1 MKFAE
6 QLLAGLFRPQLLL
19 VAAAHSGGQMVINIR
34 IERVEL
40 GDMLLDILT
49 HGVAVVGA
57 GVFDRLQTELG
68 DELTDFAFAIV
79 EQRTQYGDAAARQ
92 RRYRQKGAQ
101 LAAGHEIHKKCF
113 YGIVIMMG
121 KRDLVEA
128 KLLGAAVGGS
138 AAEVGTGEA
147 GAAAFFGVCLH
158 DVYVVAVM
166 RKAEASAEFL
176 QLGLGKIGGKH
187 AVDGVAG
194 KLEGNQRIFFD
205 FCEHSG

>member
-40 GDMLLDILT
+40 GDMLLYILT

-79 EQRTQYGDAAARQ
+79 EQRTQHGDAAARQ

-113 YGIVIMMG
+113 YGIVIMMSE
-121 KRDLVEA
+121 RHLVEA
-128 KLLGAAVGGS
+128 QLLGTAVGGS
-138 AAEVGTGEA
+138 AAEVGAGEA
-147 GAAAFFGVCLH
+147 GAAAFL
-158 DVYVVAVM
+158 
-166 RKAEASAEFL
+166 
-176 QLGLGKIGGKH
+176 
-187 AVDGVAG
+187 
-194 KLEGNQRIFFD
+194 FFY
-205 FCEHSG
+205 S